1 MKLKY
6 RTVVLEV
13 LSRLPRR
20 DRVSH
25 SGVEDSADHAVVE
38 LSRPVREE
46 AAVSN
51 SETRSRSARRRP
63 EKPSS
68 GDNALHAQHAEGRR
82 GVVLETTRPR
92 AARETRCWTSVR

>member
-20 DRVSH
+20 DRVAH
-25 SGVEDSADHAVVE
+25 SGVEDSADHAVAE

-51 SETRSRSARRRP
+51 NETRSRSARRQP
-63 EKPSS
+63 EKLSF
-68 GDNALHAQHAEGRR
+68 GDNALHAQHAEGRKR
-82 GVVLETTRPR
+82 GGAGDHQTTRS
-92 AARETRCWTSVR
+92 T